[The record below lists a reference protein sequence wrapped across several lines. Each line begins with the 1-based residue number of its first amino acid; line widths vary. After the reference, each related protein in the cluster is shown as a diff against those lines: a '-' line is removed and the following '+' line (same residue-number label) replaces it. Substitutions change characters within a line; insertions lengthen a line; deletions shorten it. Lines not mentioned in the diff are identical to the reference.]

1 MDYIAKLNLKRLS
14 LNDDDLYNKYIAFLG
29 DNMRKV
35 KTTHYELMQA
45 RLLAVAFIER
55 TDGLSQDHFA
65 RLRDIA
71 ICYYRVNF

>member
-1 MDYIAKLNLKRLS
+1 MDYIAKLNIKRLS
-14 LNDDDLYNKYIAFLG
+14 LNDDAIYNKYIAFLSE
-29 DNMRKV
+29 NMRKV
-35 KTTHYELMQA
+35 KTTHYEIQQA

-55 TDGLSQDHFA
+55 TDGLSQSHFA

>member
-1 MDYIAKLNLKRLS
+1 MDYIAKLNIKRIS
-14 LNDDDLYNKYIAFLG
+14 LNDDAIYNKYIAFLG
-29 DNMRKV
+29 ENMRKV

-55 TDGLSQDHFA
+55 TDGLSQAHFA

-71 ICYYRVNF
+71 ICYYRINF